1 MKTNMAAASYH
12 PRILSPK
19 YEHSGNVKPLTVN
32 RSLLFAVKWPDLD
45 LKVSNLSIKSVKLA
59 FLVNSRQTPEYKRH
73 VLNLIFIANA
83 STTEIACKCVRW
95 WRLKEDFHCRAQ
107 EKKRKCMEGSA

>member
-32 RSLLFAVKWPDLD
+32 RSLLFAVK
-45 LKVSNLSIKSVKLA
+45 
-59 FLVNSRQTPEYKRH
+59 
-73 VLNLIFIANA
+73 
-83 STTEIACKCVRW
+83 
-95 WRLKEDFHCRAQ
+95 
-107 EKKRKCMEGSA
+107 

>member
-19 YEHSGNVKPLTVN
+19 YWHTGNVKPLIAN
-32 RSLLFAVKWPDLD
+32 RSLPFTVKWPDLD

-59 FLVNSRQTPEYKRH
+59 SLVNGSQTPEYRRH
-73 VLNLIFIANA
+73 VLNLIF
-83 STTEIACKCVRW
+83 S
-95 WRLKEDFHCRAQ
+95 
-107 EKKRKCMEGSA
+107 

>member
-19 YEHSGNVKPLTVN
+19 YGQTGNVKPLTVN

-59 FLVNSRQTPEYKRH
+59 SLVNSRQTPEYKRH
-73 VLNLIFIANA
+73 VLNLIF
-83 STTEIACKCVRW
+83 S
-95 WRLKEDFHCRAQ
+95 
-107 EKKRKCMEGSA
+107 

>member
-19 YEHSGNVKPLTVN
+19 YEHPGNVKPLTVN

-59 FLVNSRQTPEYKRH
+59 SLVNSRQTPEYKRH
-73 VLNLIFIANA
+73 VLNLIFSQRQRNWDCMQMCALMKTKGGFPLSRA
-83 STTEIACKCVRW
+83 RK
-95 WRLKEDFHCRAQ
+95 KE
-107 EKKRKCMEGSA
+107 KMYGG